1 MVGPALSWQVR
12 RFAVCASTERQLE
25 RWLRSRERERRP
37 LPGALAGGLAG
48 GPAGG
53 LAVVAAHQRF
63 GQGQRGRPWNSPV
76 GGLWLSAAMPWPTAL
91 ADSASLS
98 LAVAVG
104 LALQLEA
111 LGALV
116 QLKWPNDV
124 LVGGRKLAGIL
135 PRLRLRGA
143 QVRWAQVGLGLNGIN
158 HPPSGAV
165 SLAQALSQGLAR
177 APSCLP
183 HRPFHPKAKPQR
195 LLKPVLAALDWAQ
208 AMANEPELV
217 RQQAEARLHRPAEG
231 LLHGGQI
238 WQVAGLEPD
247 GGLRLQR
254 PGATF
259 ILQRSF

>member
-1 MVGPALSWQVR
+1 M
-12 RFAVCASTERQLE
+12 
-25 RWLRSRERERRP
+25 
-37 LPGALAGGLAG
+37 
-48 GPAGG
+48 
-53 LAVVAAHQRF
+53 VAAHQRF
-63 GQGQRGRPWNSPV
+63 GQGQRGRLWDSPV

-111 LGALV
+111 LGVVV

-135 PRLRLRGA
+135 PRLRLRGE

-158 HPPSGAV
+158 RTPSGAI
-165 SLAQALSQGLAR
+165 SLAQALSRG
-177 APSCLP
+177 PSQRPSYLP

-208 AMANEPELV
+208 AMAHEPEQV
-217 RQQAEARLHRPAEG
+217 RLEAEARLHRPAQG
-231 LLHGGQI
+231 LLHGDEI
-238 WQVAGLEPD
+238 WQVAGLESD
-247 GGLRLQR
+247 GGLLLQR

-259 ILQRSF
+259 TLQRSF